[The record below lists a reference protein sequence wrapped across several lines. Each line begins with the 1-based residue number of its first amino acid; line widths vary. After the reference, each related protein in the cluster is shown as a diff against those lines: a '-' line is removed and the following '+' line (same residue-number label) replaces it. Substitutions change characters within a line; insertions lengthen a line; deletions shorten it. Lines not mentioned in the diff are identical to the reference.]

1 MLRLCNYKRAD
12 KRLVLMDWG
21 ILSFVSK
28 NGNVTELIC
37 ILSRLTQPD
46 QKFAKHMCAELP
58 LLESAL
64 HLSLCKHHSKWS
76 NLRKLSALIMS
87 TWTQFVF
94 FCWLETVYL
103 LKLFSRN
110 CQFQLVA
117 VIYLVCS
124 FFSEQTQSVSAN
136 SSVGS
141 AGRWRFSR
149 VSSSSSSSPPCSS
162 GRGRRFSLWPQVAPC
177 LFIYRRRPARP
188 PLHFRVVRLNNAFS
202 MWMILWRY
210 RHIHPDGVFHMMI
223 LEVDRLVEYLVQI
236 LCVWSCLFPD
246 VEN

>member
-1 MLRLCNYKRAD
+1 MLRLCNYKRAN
-12 KRLVLMDWG
+12 KRLVLMDRG

-64 HLSLCKHHSKWS
+64 HLCFCKHHSKWS
-76 NLRKLSALIMS
+76 NSRKLSALIMS
-87 TWTQFVF
+87 TWTQ

-124 FFSEQTQSVSAN
+124 FFSQQTQSVSAN

-141 AGRWRFSR
+141 AGRRRFSR
-149 VSSSSSSSPPCSS
+149 VSSSS
-162 GRGRRFSLWPQVAPC
+162 RFL
-177 LFIYRRRPARP
+177 LIIMY
-188 PLHFRVVRLNNAFS
+188 
-202 MWMILWRY
+202 
-210 RHIHPDGVFHMMI
+210 
-223 LEVDRLVEYLVQI
+223 
-236 LCVWSCLFPD
+236 
-246 VEN
+246 

>member
-1 MLRLCNYKRAD
+1 
-12 KRLVLMDWG
+12 MDWG

-64 HLSLCKHHSKWS
+64 HLGLCKHHSKWS
-76 NLRKLSALIMS
+76 NSRKLSALIMS

-94 FCWLETVYL
+94 FSWWETVYL
-103 LKLFSRN
+103 LNFFSRN
-110 CQFQLVA
+110 CQLQLVA

-124 FFSEQTQSVSAN
+124 FFSKQTQSVSAN

-141 AGRWRFSR
+141 AGRRRFSP
-149 VSSSSSSSPPCSS
+149 VSPSSPSPPCSS
-162 GRGRRFSLWPQVAPC
+162 GRGRRFSLCWPQVAPC

-188 PLHFRVVRLNNAFS
+188 PTAPQS
-202 MWMILWRY
+202 GQAEQCI
-210 RHIHPDGVFHMMI
+210 
-223 LEVDRLVEYLVQI
+223 
-236 LCVWSCLFPD
+236 
-246 VEN
+246 

>member
-1 MLRLCNYKRAD
+1 M
-12 KRLVLMDWG
+12 
-21 ILSFVSK
+21 
-28 NGNVTELIC
+28 
-37 ILSRLTQPD
+37 
-46 QKFAKHMCAELP
+46 
-58 LLESAL
+58 
-64 HLSLCKHHSKWS
+64 
-76 NLRKLSALIMS
+76 
-87 TWTQFVF
+87 
-94 FCWLETVYL
+94 

-110 CQFQLVA
+110 CQFYLVA
-117 VIYLVCS
+117 FIYLVCS
-124 FFSEQTQSVSAN
+124 FFSEQTQGVSAN

-177 LFIYRRRPARP
+177 IFIYRRRPARP

>member
-76 NLRKLSALIMS
+76 NSRKLSALIMS
-87 TWTQFVF
+87 TWTQFLF

-124 FFSEQTQSVSAN
+124 FFSEQTKNVSAN
-136 SSVGS
+136 SCVGS
-141 AGRWRFSR
+141 AGRKRFSR
-149 VSSSSSSSPPCSS
+149 VSSSSSSSLGQS
-162 GRGRRFSLWPQVAPC
+162 
-177 LFIYRRRPARP
+177 RPTAGK
-188 PLHFRVVRLNNAFS
+188 A
-202 MWMILWRY
+202 
-210 RHIHPDGVFHMMI
+210 
-223 LEVDRLVEYLVQI
+223 
-236 LCVWSCLFPD
+236 
-246 VEN
+246 